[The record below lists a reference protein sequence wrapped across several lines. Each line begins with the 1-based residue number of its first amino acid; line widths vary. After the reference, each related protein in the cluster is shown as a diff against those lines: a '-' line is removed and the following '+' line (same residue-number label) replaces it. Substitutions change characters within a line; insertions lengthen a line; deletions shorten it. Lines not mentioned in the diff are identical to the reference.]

1 MADKLALKK
10 TLFDELKKTNDEIKE
25 LENHKNENNDL
36 YSLIENDAKLSCLK
50 SHKEFVQRLI
60 DICVN
65 RNKF

>member
-1 MADKLALKK
+1 MAEKLALKK
-10 TLFDELKKTNDEIKE
+10 ALFDELKTTNDEIKR
-25 LENHKNENNDL
+25 LEDYKKNEHAFIP
-36 YSLIENDAKLSCLK
+36 SIDAKLSCLQ

>member
-1 MADKLALKK
+1 MAEKLALKK
-10 TLFDELKKTNDEIKE
+10 ALFDELKKTNDEIKK
-25 LENHKNENNDL
+25 LEDSMKNERAMFR
-36 YSLIENDAKLSCLK
+36 LIENDAKLNYLQ

>member
-1 MADKLALKK
+1 MPNEKLLLKK
-10 TLFDELKKTNDEIKE
+10 TLFDELKKTNDEIKK
-25 LENHKNENNDL
+25 LEQNVSEKFADVKVI
-36 YSLIENDAKLSCLK
+36 YAKISCLK

>member
-1 MADKLALKK
+1 MAEKLLLKK
-10 TLFDELKKTNDEIKE
+10 ALFDELKTTNDEIKK
-25 LENHKNENNDL
+25 LEDSMKNERAMFPM
-36 YSLIENDAKLSCLK
+36 IETDIKLSCLQ